1 MSTQT
6 YLGSDAA
13 HFRLDP
19 RYATDERNAASD
31 MRSIGILL
39 RRRRKELG
47 YTQEE
52 IAEHLHYSPR
62 LIGEIERGR
71 GSVGIE
77 RVLRLAS
84 VLGIDPV
91 MHVRGK

>member
-1 MSTQT
+1 MSNHT
-6 YLGSDAA
+6 YLGSNAS

-19 RYATDERNAASD
+19 RYATDASNSVSD

-77 RVLRLAS
+77 RVLRLAD
-84 VLGIDPV
+84 VLGVDPIL
-91 MHVRGK
+91 HVRGK